1 MQSNLLVHGWRVLQS
16 NCVGSLVEGATTDEL
31 VDSFN
36 TDDDDNEAEGSTLV
50 EYGNELVEG
59 DVPTKLWVSDD
70 VTGATA
76 DELVDSF
83 NTDDDDNEAEG
94 STLVEYGNEL
104 VEGDVLTKLWI
115 SDDVTGAI
123 ADELLVDSFNTED
136 EKPAV
141 SMDDDDEREGSTLV
155 EYGSEL
161 VEGDVPTKLWV
172 FDDVTGATADEL

>member
-1 MQSNLLVHGWRVLQS
+1 MSDVVGRILVGTLVEGDAVELVGS
-16 NCVGSLVEGATTDEL
+16 LVEGVAVELVGSLVEGATTDEL

-83 NTDDDDNEAEG
+83 NTDDDD
-94 STLVEYGNEL
+94 
-104 VEGDVLTKLWI
+104 K
-115 SDDVTGAI
+115 
-123 ADELLVDSFNTED
+123 
-136 EKPAV
+136 
-141 SMDDDDEREGSTLV
+141 
-155 EYGSEL
+155 
-161 VEGDVPTKLWV
+161 
-172 FDDVTGATADEL
+172 